1 MSLFDDD
8 ALGVYSIRQ
17 QQVRE
22 YARDA
27 WQRMYTETPLTARR
41 RDFYAAQTA
50 LRQSWMRCK
59 LPHPYDSDWYT
70 RKHCGRAISHPVY
83 AELWG

>member
-1 MSLFDDD
+1 MSMFDDD
-8 ALGVYSIRQ
+8 ALGTYSIRQ
-17 QQVRE
+17 QQVRD

-27 WQRMYTETPLTARR
+27 WQRMYTGNLLTARR

-59 LPHPYDSDWYT
+59 LPHPYDNDWYT
-70 RKHCGRAISHPVY
+70 RKHCGRANEDVVLS
-83 AELWG
+83 ELWG